1 MAYGFNNNKEK
12 VDVLPKGD
20 IVVITT
26 SVTVPAGETA
36 YDRIYPEELRAAGMI
51 DGNPNNYI
59 LIGIE
64 YQDPDPASGNRW
76 MKNFQVHNNFV
87 YPSVGVIPFGGGT
100 FEMRIHCYNSGDSE
114 VTYPVRAMFMKV
126 PS

>member
-12 VDVLPKGD
+12 VTVLPKSD

-36 YDRIYPEELRAAGMI
+36 YVTLHSQELQAAGME
-51 DGNPNNYI
+51 DGDPNKYI

-64 YQDPDPASGNRW
+64 YKDNLDNRW
-76 MKNFQVHNNFV
+76 MKGFQVHNNVV
-87 YPSVGVIPFGGGT
+87 YPGVGVVPSAPSTPGADI
-100 FEMRIHCYNSGDSE
+100 RIRCYNSGDSE

-126 PS
+126 SS

>member
-36 YDRIYPEELRAAGMI
+36 YVTLQSQELQAAGME
-51 DGNPNNYI
+51 DGNPNKYI

-64 YQDPDPASGNRW
+64 YKDNLDNRW
-76 MKNFQVHNNFV
+76 MKNFKVHNNVV

-100 FEMRIHCYNSGDSE
+100 FEMRIHCYNSGESE
-114 VTYPVRAMFMKV
+114 KTYPVRAMFMKV
-126 PS
+126 SS

>member
-1 MAYGFNNNKEK
+1 MSVYGFNDNKEK

-36 YDRIYPEELRAAGMI
+36 YDRIYPEELQAAGMV

-64 YQDPDPASGNRW
+64 YKDNLDNKW
-76 MKNFQVHNNFV
+76 VKNFQVHNNVVF
-87 YPSVGVIPFGGGT
+87 PSVGVIPFSGGR
-100 FEMRIHCYNSGDSE
+100 FEMRIHCYNSGESE
-114 VTYPVRAMFMKV
+114 VTYPVRAIFMKV
-126 PS
+126 SE

>member
-1 MAYGFNNNKEK
+1 MIYGFNNNKEK

-26 SVTVPAGETA
+26 SVTVSAGETA
-36 YDRIYPEELRAAGMI
+36 YARIYQPDMAAAGMV
-51 DGNPNNYI
+51 DGNPNKYI

-64 YQDPDPASGNRW
+64 YKDNLDNRW
-76 MKNFQVHNNFV
+76 MKTPIVYNGAV
-87 YPSVGVIPFGGGT
+87 YPHVGVIPSHGGT

-126 PS
+126 SE

>member
-26 SVTVPAGETA
+26 SVTVPAGDTA
-36 YDRIYPEELRAAGMI
+36 YVTVYPQELQAAGME
-51 DGNPNNYI
+51 DGNPNKYI

-64 YQDPDPASGNRW
+64 YKDNLDNRW
-76 MKNFQVHNNFV
+76 MKNFKVHNNVV
-87 YPSVGVIPFGGGT
+87 YPSVGVVPSSPGFA
-100 FEMRIHCYNSGDSE
+100 MRIHCYNSGESE
-114 VTYPVRAMFMKV
+114 VTYPVRAMFIKV
-126 PS
+126 SE